1 MIALAQNTPDIRKLR
16 IMFTLPKPL
25 AHHSGI
31 LEVVRQFTPNWFTV
45 TMGTGVVALVLNQL
59 PVPLLHGVGA
69 GLWYLNIALFTLC
82 SAAYAGRWVMFP
94 AEAARIADHPVM
106 PMFLGAIPM
115 GLATIVN
122 GCLVFGLPAYGQAAV
137 GIAEWLWWVDAGL
150 AIGVG
155 LLVPLLMFTRQQ
167 HTVESMTAVWLL
179 PLVASEVTAASGGLL
194 APHLVDPQAALHIL
208 VFSYV
213 LWALSVPLAL
223 GVLVIL
229 FLRLVLHKLPKQD
242 MAVSSWLT
250 LGPLGTGALGLLL
263 LGRDAPAI
271 LTPFGLADVGL
282 VAHGIGVIGG
292 LLLWGYG
299 AWWLAI
305 AVAVTLTYLRSGL
318 PFNMGWWG
326 FTFPLGVYTLA
337 TLNLAQQTGMAFFDI
352 AGGLL
357 AVMLI
362 SFWVIVTARTIAGGY
377 HGHLFS
383 APCVAG
389 QPAALPQKPG

>member
-1 MIALAQNTPDIRKLR
+1 
-16 IMFTLPKPL
+16 MFPPPKPR
-25 AHHSGI
+25 ASRSRVI
-31 LEVVRQFTPNWFTV
+31 EVMRQFTPNWFTV

-59 PVPLLHGVGA
+59 PLPLLHSVGA
-69 GLWYLNIALFTLC
+69 MFWYLNIVLFTLC
-82 SAAYAGRWVMFP
+82 SAAYAGRWMMFP
-94 AEAARIADHPVM
+94 AEAATIADHPVM

-122 GCLVFGLPAYGQAAV
+122 GCLAFGIPAFGHAAI
-137 GIAEWLWWVDAGL
+137 GIANCLWWVDAGL

-155 LLVPLLMFTRQQ
+155 LIVPLLMFTRQQ
-167 HTVESMTAVWLL
+167 HTIETMTAVWLL

-194 APHLVDPQAALHIL
+194 APHLANPQAALHML

-263 LGRDAPAI
+263 LGRDATAI

-282 VAHGIGVIGG
+282 VAHGVGVLGG

-305 AVAVTLTYLRSGL
+305 AIAVTLKYLRDGL

-352 AGGLL
+352 AGGVF
-357 AVMLI
+357 AVMLVA
-362 SFWVIVTARTIAGGY
+362 FWLVVSTRTIAGFY

-383 APCVAG
+383 APY
-389 QPAALPQKPG
+389 LPSRSTPS